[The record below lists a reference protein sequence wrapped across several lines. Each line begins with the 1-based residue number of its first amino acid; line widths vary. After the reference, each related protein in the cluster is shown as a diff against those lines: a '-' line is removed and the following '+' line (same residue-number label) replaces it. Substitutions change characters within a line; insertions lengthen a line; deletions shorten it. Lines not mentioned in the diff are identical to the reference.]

1 MTDASTAGLIRVTV
15 SYSPRARA
23 LHEVTLQLPAA
34 SVLDQAIRASGLLD
48 QFVEL
53 QASRLMTGIWGRKAG
68 ADQLLR
74 DLDRVEIYRA
84 LKVDPKVARRER
96 FVKQG
101 ARSAGLFARRRPGG
115 KPGY

>member
-1 MTDASTAGLIRVTV
+1 MTDAATVAVICVTV
-15 SYSPRARA
+15 AYSPRARIV
-23 LHEVTLQLPAA
+23 HEVTLQLPPA
-34 SVLDQAIRASGLLD
+34 STLAQAVRASGLLGK
-48 QFVEL
+48 FAEL
-53 QASRLMTGIWGRKAG
+53 DSARLMTGVWGRKAG

-101 ARSAGLFARRRPGG
+101 VRSAGLFARRRPGA

>member
-1 MTDASTAGLIRVTV
+1 MTDASTAAVICVTV

-23 LHEVTLQLPAA
+23 VHEVTLQLPPGSTLA
-34 SVLDQAIRASGLLD
+34 QAIRASGLLGP
-48 QFVEL
+48 FTEL
-53 QASRLMTGIWGRKAG
+53 DGARLMTGVWGRKAG

-74 DLDRVEIYRA
+74 DLDRVEIYRV

-96 FVKQG
+96 FAKQG
-101 ARSAGLFARRRPGG
+101 ARSAGLFARRRPGA